1 MSTLDQEF
9 LDEFKKQMIKGII
22 WLIGVLIIGAIL
34 FYFSSSEA
42 INFLIQDQKRL
53 RSKQEEIYNKIE
65 YLRESK
71 LDREDFKESIIDIK
85 RSINRIEDKLK

>member
-9 LDEFKKQMIKGII
+9 LDEFKKQTMKAII

-34 FYFSSSEA
+34 FYFSSSAA
-42 INFLIQDQKRL
+42 INSLIQDQKRL

>member
-9 LDEFKKQMIKGII
+9 LDEFKKQTMRAII

-34 FYFSSSEA
+34 FYFSSSAA
-42 INFLIQDQKRL
+42 INSLIQDQKRL

>member
-9 LDEFKKQMIKGII
+9 LNEFKKQTMRAII

>member
-34 FYFSSSEA
+34 FYFSSSAA
-42 INFLIQDQKRL
+42 INSLIQDQKRL

-71 LDREDFKESIIDIK
+71 LDKEDFKESIIDIK

>member
-9 LDEFKKQMIKGII
+9 LDEFKKQTMKGII
-22 WLIGVLIIGAIL
+22 LLIGVLIIGAIL
-34 FYFSSSEA
+34 FYFSSSAA
-42 INFLIQDQKRL
+42 INSLIQDQKRL

-71 LDREDFKESIIDIK
+71 LDKEDFKESIIDIK

>member
-9 LDEFKKQMIKGII
+9 LDEFKKQTMKAII

>member
-9 LDEFKKQMIKGII
+9 LDEFKKQTMKAII

-34 FYFSSSEA
+34 FYFSSSAA

>member
-9 LDEFKKQMIKGII
+9 LDEFKKQTMRAII